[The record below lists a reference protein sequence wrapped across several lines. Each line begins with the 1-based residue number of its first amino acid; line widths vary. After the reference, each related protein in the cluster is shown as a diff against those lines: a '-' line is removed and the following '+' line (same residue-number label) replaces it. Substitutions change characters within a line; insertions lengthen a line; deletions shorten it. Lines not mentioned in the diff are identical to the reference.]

1 MSPRTRIEE
10 VLRFLG
16 VDDPDLIPQLRSEG
30 LFERDELEPYEAEEL
45 RVAALLVEELG
56 VNPAGVEVALH
67 LRRRLIVLQSR
78 AHPGDGAPGGRGA
91 VAQQCGCGRGPLQ
104 SPLSI
109 SLVFSA
115 TQALNSGPSQ
125 ARWSPRR

>member
-56 VNPAGVEVALH
+56 VTPAGVEVAHH
-67 LRRRLIVLQSR
+67 LRRRLLVLQSR
-78 AHPGDGAPGGRGA
+78 LTLGME
-91 VAQQCGCGRGPLQ
+91 QQEEDEQ
-104 SPLSI
+104 
-109 SLVFSA
+109 
-115 TQALNSGPSQ
+115 
-125 ARWSPRR
+125 

>member
-30 LFERDELEPYEAEEL
+30 LFERDELEPYEVEEL
-45 RVAALLVEELG
+45 RVATLLVEELG

-78 AHPGDGAPGGRGA
+78 LIR
-91 VAQQCGCGRGPLQ
+91 VMEQ
-104 SPLSI
+104 LSEEE
-109 SLVFSA
+109 
-115 TQALNSGPSQ
+115 
-125 ARWSPRR
+125 R

>member
-78 AHPGDGAPGGRGA
+78 LTRVLEQLEEDQR
-91 VAQQCGCGRGPLQ
+91 
-104 SPLSI
+104 
-109 SLVFSA
+109 
-115 TQALNSGPSQ
+115 
-125 ARWSPRR
+125 